1 MKKILKP
8 IYKIINLLNTYVNN
22 FYIKVKIVD
31 LSKQIYPTLGDY
43 YKYGNKV
50 QFKITDVKNPD
61 FHDLIFLHEYIE
73 YILTNKRGISIKQ
86 ITAYDLDWEKRYENM
101 LNTADE
107 PGDELDAP
115 YHKEHEFAKKI
126 EKLVCEEL
134 GYTWEEYDNY
144 VMNKCK

>member
-1 MKKILKP
+1 MTKILKS
-8 IYKIINLLNTYVNN
+8 IYKIITSLSTFVNRLH
-22 FYIKVKIVD
+22 IKVRIVD
-31 LSKQIYPTLGDY
+31 LKDQLYPTLGDY
-43 YKYGNKV
+43 YKHGNTMN
-50 QFKITDVKNPD
+50 FLITDVKNPD

-73 YILTNKRGISIKQ
+73 YILTNKRGITIKE
-86 ITAYDLDWEKRYENM
+86 ITEYDLEWENRYEQH
-101 LNTADE
+101 LNKAEE